1 MFQIND
7 LPFEFKY
14 RDGIGKEIITRYSTD
29 FVNNGEFYTD
39 ANGRQSIKRTRDKM
53 EKFEKNDNVAS
64 NYYPIT
70 SHMFM
75 TDSESGYR
83 MNVLT
88 DRAQGGGS
96 IEDGQLELMLHR
108 RLVQQDYCV
117 FNEPLNETAYGEGL
131 VVRGTHTLF
140 FEDTKN
146 VKTNEPGSSTLR
158 SLVKQQS
165 RQPDMSFIS
174 LNYTSEQWIRFFPSR
189 VTRAILFLCF

>member
-1 MFQIND
+1 
-7 LPFEFKY
+7 
-14 RDGIGKEIITRYSTD
+14 
-29 FVNNGEFYTD
+29 
-39 ANGRQSIKRTRDKM
+39 
-53 EKFEKNDNVAS
+53 
-64 NYYPIT
+64 
-70 SHMFM
+70 
-75 TDSESGYR
+75 

-117 FNEPLNETAYGEGL
+117 FNEPLNETVYGEGL

-158 SLVKQQS
+158 SLVKQRS